1 MKYVILIRL
10 IFLQTNS
17 EQEQFTDNSS
27 GSVVVTQNK
36 KKNFVWK
43 NVLGTLFPYENV
55 SSALFQHGSTLLIKL
70 FSLKSTPF
78 IRPISPKATPLNRP
92 YFRCTEII
100 KYNVLLRCTLKRG
113 HPSYKATISFQK
125 GQRYKKGA
133 ILSIKPSIF
142 YIFFYDC
149 VWFEIWIE
157 IGKKD
162 TCTMCLE

>member
-1 MKYVILIRL
+1 M
-10 IFLQTNS
+10 
-17 EQEQFTDNSS
+17 
-27 GSVVVTQNK
+27 
-36 KKNFVWK
+36 
-43 NVLGTLFPYENV
+43 
-55 SSALFQHGSTLLIKL
+55 SSALFQHSSTLLIKL
-70 FSLKSTPF
+70 FSLKSTQF

-142 YIFFYDC
+142 YIFFTIVFDLRFELRLEKKIHVPC
-149 VWFEIWIE
+149 VWNKTSYQKNLEII
-157 IGKKD
+157 
-162 TCTMCLE
+162 